1 MTEEKK
7 NEEERIA
14 EVVMVI
20 KMPEALKKV
29 IEGLVYVDFKGDKLK
44 LYSAS
49 DIAREAL
56 LKGLRLIFLERE
68 IFEKIIEKEARE
80 GAERIYTSLGSV
92 SAESAGETAG
102 KGREALAQ
110 KSEE

>member
-68 IFEKIIEKEARE
+68 IFEKIIEKEARN
-80 GAERIYTSLGSV
+80 GAERIYASLV
-92 SAESAGETAG
+92 TEPEIPQA
-102 KGREALAQ
+102 AQ
-110 KSEE
+110 DVKSEEPVEKTEE

>member
-1 MTEEKK
+1 MSEEKK

-14 EVVMVI
+14 EVVMAI

-44 LYSAS
+44 LYAAS

-56 LKGLRLIFLERE
+56 LKGLRLILLERE
-68 IFEKIIEKEARE
+68 IFEKIIEKEARA
-80 GAERIYTSLGSV
+80 GAERIYASLVTEPETSQ
-92 SAESAGETAG
+92 TAQG
-102 KGREALAQ
+102 M
-110 KSEE
+110 KSEESVNKTEE